1 MQFDVLE
8 RSSTEEARPMK
19 DFEHLTEQEVLALA
33 ISAEEEDERFYA
45 DVAEALRQN
54 FPASASVFDGMREEE
69 SGHRRRLIEMYQKKF
84 GEHIPLIRRQEVK
97 GFIAR
102 KSLWMLQPV
111 NLDRIRKQVGVMELE
126 SGRFYRKAAVRSQD
140 ASIRQLLDDLA
151 QEEQVHVTQAED
163 LENKKLTE
171 TVREQEA
178 ESQRRLFLLQI
189 VQPGLAGLMDGSV
202 STLAPLFA
210 AAVATHKSWDA
221 FLVGLAASVGAG
233 ISMGFAE
240 ALSDDGSLTGRGHPW
255 LRGGIC
261 GLMTAL
267 GGIGHTLPF
276 LISSFHVAMTISAI
290 VVAIELAVISWVRHK
305 YMDMPP
311 FTATVQVMFGG
322 VLVFI
327 AGVLIGSA

>member
-1 MQFDVLE
+1 
-8 RSSTEEARPMK
+8 MK

-33 ISAEEEDERFYA
+33 ISAEEEDERFYS
-45 DVAEALRQN
+45 DVAESLRKD
-54 FPASASVFDGMREEE
+54 FPASAAVFDGMQEEE
-69 SGHRRRLIEMYQKKF
+69 SAHRRRLIEMYRQKF

-97 GFIAR
+97 GFVAR
-102 KSLWMLQPV
+102 KSLWLLQPV

-126 SGRFYRKAAVRSQD
+126 SGRFYRKAAARSQD

-151 QEEQVHVTQAED
+151 NEEQVHVTQAED
-163 LENKKLTE
+163 LESKNLPENVK
-171 TVREQEA
+171 EQEA

-189 VQPGLAGLMDGSV
+189 IQPGLAGLMDGSV

-261 GLMTAL
+261 GVMTAL

-276 LISSFHVAMTISAI
+276 LITNFTLAMTISAI
-290 VVAIELAVISWVRHK
+290 VVLIELSVISWVRHK
-305 YMDMPP
+305 YMDMPA
-311 FTATVQVMFGG
+311 FSATVQVMLGG
-322 VLVFI
+322 ALVFI